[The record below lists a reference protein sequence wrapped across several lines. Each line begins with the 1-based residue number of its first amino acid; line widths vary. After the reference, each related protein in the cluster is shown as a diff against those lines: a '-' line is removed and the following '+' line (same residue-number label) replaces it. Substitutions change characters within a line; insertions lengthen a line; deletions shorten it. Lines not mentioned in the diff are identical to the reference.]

1 MVRMSTHIISLIVK
15 NQPGVLA
22 QLSNLFGHPGYNIE
36 KIQAKNYKSSDLTKI
51 KIAATIGEEQ
61 LESVLGQ
68 VKMLSH
74 VVGVDAN
81 VQRRFSF
88 WLVAYS
94 LFITLLGTNLPA
106 PLYALY
112 RAEWQLSSGMMTFMY
127 ALYALIVI
135 PTIIIVGQLSKL
147 IGMKKMLLIGVF
159 CSILGSIGFA
169 LSHGVNGLLVSRL
182 LQGLSVGILN
192 GIAVDAM
199 TRFHDQQDK
208 VKSAFTAAIAG
219 TFGNALAPLISGYLG
234 EYAPYPMQISYMT
247 HILLAIV
254 GMVGLCFI
262 FEKKTAPNRPFSFQ
276 LPSIPNDLR
285 EPFTLSASTS
295 FLSWAIMSLMLSV
308 MPTYLNLFISTPS
321 LSLSGIM
328 VALVLGLSTIHQIIL
343 KRQPAFRMIIIGNV
357 LLVLGLLGMIITL
370 FTNSLFF
377 LVLTTV
383 FIGLGNGPSYAGSLV
398 YINQVSPN
406 EGRASIISSFF
417 VVTYLGISIPVLT
430 LGFIGQW
437 VGLAQAIEWFVGIM
451 IGLIVINQFCW
462 IRNRKKHMHL

>member
-1 MVRMSTHIISLIVK
+1 MSTHIISVIVK

-22 QLSNLFGHPGYNIE
+22 QLSDLFGRPGYNIE
-36 KIQAKNYKSSDLTKI
+36 KIKARNHRSSDLTKI

-61 LESVLGQ
+61 LVSILEQ
-68 VKMLSH
+68 VRMLSP
-74 VVGVDAN
+74 VVDVDAN
-81 VQRRFSF
+81 AQRRFSF
-88 WLVAYS
+88 WLVAYC

-135 PTIIIVGQLSKL
+135 PTIITVGQISKR
-147 IGMKKMLLIGVF
+147 IGRKRVLLTGVF

-169 LSHGVNGLLVSRL
+169 LSHGVNGLLLSRL

-192 GIAVDAM
+192 GVAVDAM

-208 VKSAFTAAIAG
+208 VKSAFIAAIAG
-219 TFGNALAPLISGYLG
+219 TLGNALAPLISGYLG
-234 EYAPYPMQISYMT
+234 EYAPYPMQLSYLT
-247 HILLAIV
+247 HISLAIV

-262 FEKKTAPNRPFSFQ
+262 LEKKAVSERSLPIQ
-276 LPSIPNDLR
+276 LPSIPKDLQ

-308 MPTYLNLFISTPS
+308 MPTYLNLFISTSS
-321 LSLSGIM
+321 LSLSGTM

-343 KRQPAFRMIIIGNV
+343 KRHPSFRIIAIGNV
-357 LLVLGLLGMIITL
+357 FLVLGLAGMLVTL

-377 LVLTTV
+377 LILTTV

-398 YINQVSPN
+398 YINQVSPD
-406 EGRASIISSFF
+406 ERRANIVSSFF

-430 LGFIGQW
+430 LGCIGQW
-437 VGLAQAIEWFVGIM
+437 IGLAQAIEWFAGIM

-462 IRNRKKHMHL
+462 IRNRKKRV

>member
-1 MVRMSTHIISLIVK
+1 MSTHIISVIVK

-22 QLSNLFGHPGYNIE
+22 QLSNLFGGPGYNIE
-36 KIQAKNYKSSDLTKI
+36 KIKAKSYKSSDFTKI

-68 VKMLSH
+68 VKSLSP
-74 VVGVDAN
+74 VIGVDAN

-88 WLVAYS
+88 WLVAYC

-106 PLYALY
+106 PLYAIY
-112 RAEWQLSSGMMTFMY
+112 RAEWQLTSGMMTLMY
-127 ALYALIVI
+127 ALYALVVI
-135 PTIIIVGQLSKL
+135 PTIITVGQLTKL
-147 IGMKKMLLIGVF
+147 IGRKKMLLIGVF
-159 CSILGSIGFA
+159 CSILGSLGFA
-169 LSHGVNGLLVSRL
+169 FSDGVYELLMSRL

-192 GIAVDAM
+192 GVAVDAM
-199 TRFHDQQDK
+199 TRYHDQQDK

-234 EYAPYPMQISYMT
+234 EYAPYPMQLSYIT
-247 HILLAIV
+247 HISLAMA

-262 FEKKTAPNRPFSFQ
+262 FDKKSAPDRPFSLQ
-276 LPSIPNDLR
+276 LPTIPNHLR

-308 MPTYLNLFISTPS
+308 MPAYLNLFVNTSS
-321 LSLSGIM
+321 LSLSGTM

-343 KRQPAFRMIIIGNV
+343 QRQPAFRMVTIGNIF
-357 LLVLGLLGMIITL
+357 LILGLLGMLITL

-383 FIGLGNGPSYAGSLV
+383 FIGLGNGPGYAGSLV
-398 YINQVSPN
+398 FINQA
-406 EGRASIISSFF
+406 ASDEERTGIISSFF
-417 VVTYLGISIPVLT
+417 VVTYLGISIPVLI
-430 LGFIGQW
+430 LGFIGQS
-437 VGLAQAIEWFVGIM
+437 VGLVQAIEWFVAIM
-451 IGLIVINQFCW
+451 IGFIVINQFYW
-462 IRNRKKHMHL
+462 MRNKKKE